1 MFRLAKPEDY
11 EFIPDIN
18 LWELSFD
25 KRPVRGVRCE
35 DPVLGAQQY
44 NDTQQSILLNRQR
57 QKLRKQNF
65 FSLENIS
72 WDGVFDWCLSKG
84 TQEECYLIVKLYYAK
99 NKDEHYS
106 T

>member
-35 DPVLGAQQY
+35 DPVLVPS
-44 NDTQQSILLNRQR
+44 NTTILN
-57 QKLRKQNF
+57 KAF
-65 FSLENIS
+65 F
-72 WDGVFDWCLSKG
+72 
-84 TQEECYLIVKLYYAK
+84 
-99 NKDEHYS
+99 
-106 T
+106 

>member
-65 FSLENIS
+65 FSLENIYS
-72 WDGVFDWCLSKG
+72 IGVYQREHRKSVTLLSNFIMQKIRMNIIA
-84 TQEECYLIVKLYYAK
+84 L
-99 NKDEHYS
+99 
-106 T
+106 